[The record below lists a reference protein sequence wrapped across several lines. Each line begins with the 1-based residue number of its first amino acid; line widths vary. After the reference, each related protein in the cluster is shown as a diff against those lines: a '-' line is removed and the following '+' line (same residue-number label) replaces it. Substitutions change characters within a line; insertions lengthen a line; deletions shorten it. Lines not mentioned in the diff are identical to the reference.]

1 MDKGGI
7 NNAPPNL
14 AVVTSKKERKVWEL
28 LLAFGDFFFE
38 WGETALKSQSS
49 VVDILTLSTCE
60 ISNERF

>member
-28 LLAFGDFFFE
+28 LLAFGDFFF
-38 WGETALKSQSS
+38 
-49 VVDILTLSTCE
+49 
-60 ISNERF
+60 